1 MAGNNIAI
9 FLRITTDLKTITALL
24 FGKGVLQNNPYFSL
38 MKNLIFF
45 FPLFIF
51 LSSCSENKEIKSK
64 ENRSNHKK
72 PNILFVM
79 TDDHS
84 RHAISAYGS
93 KLVNTPNIDLIA
105 KNGITFTNCGV
116 TNSICGP
123 SRAVALTGKY
133 SHINGFKDNRS
144 SFNGN
149 QQTFPKLLQKEG
161 YHTMMIG
168 KWHLHSTPQ
177 GFDYWN
183 ILIGQGQYYKPIM
196 IEMGDTSEIEGY
208 VTDIVTDIA
217 LDKLKKRDQKKP
229 FCLMYHQKAPH
240 RNWMPNVKH
249 LDLYKGDTL
258 PIPDNFFDDYNNR
271 SKAAK
276 EQDLEVKNMYMS
288 FDMKLNPDS
297 FLNGRDSFI
306 DYSGTKHKYKKE
318 TGTGGSETWDPVF
331 NWKHSYDRL
340 SAEQKKEWDKHYQPI
355 SEEFYNSSY
364 SDKELAK
371 WKYQRYIK
379 DYLRC
384 IVSVDENLGRMIDY
398 LKNTGEWE
406 NTLVIYTSDQ
416 GFFLGEH
423 GWYDKRFMYEESLIT
438 PFLMKIPNSDSSS
451 INSDLVMNLDF
462 APTILDYAGIEI
474 PSDMQGKSLKPVIKG
489 EGFSR
494 KGQYYHYYEFPHGW
508 HKVKKHY
515 GVRTKNYKL
524 IHYYSDVN
532 EWEMFDLK
540 NDPHE
545 MNNLYGNHNLMGKQE
560 ELHMLLDSLRI
571 LYKDN

>member
-1 MAGNNIAI
+1 
-9 FLRITTDLKTITALL
+9 
-24 FGKGVLQNNPYFSL
+24 
-38 MKNLIFF
+38 MKNLL
-45 FPLFIF
+45 LFVAV
-51 LSSCSENKEIKSK
+51 LSLLISCSTEQAKPREDKKEFKQ
-64 ENRSNHKK
+64 

-84 RHAISAYGS
+84 RHAISSYGS
-93 KLVNTPNIDLIA
+93 KLVKTPNIDGIA
-105 KNGITFTNCGV
+105 KNGVLFNNCAV

-144 SFNGN
+144 FFDGN
-149 QQTFPKLLQKEG
+149 QQTFPKLLQKAG

-183 ILIGQGQYYKPIM
+183 ILIGQGQYYKPVM
-196 IEMGDTSEIEGY
+196 IEMGDTTETEGY
-208 VTDIVTDIA
+208 VTDIVTDIS
-217 LDKLKKRDQKKP
+217 LSQLKNRDQKKP

-258 PIPDNFFDDYNNR
+258 PIPDNFFDAYKNR

-276 EQDLEVKNMYMS
+276 EQDLEIKNMYMS
-288 FDMKLNPDS
+288 FDMKLDPES
-297 FLNGRDSFI
+297 FLDSANQKWT
-306 DYSGTKHKYKKE
+306 DKSGTEYSYARE
-318 TGTGGSETWDPVF
+318 PGTGGSKTWDPVY
-331 NWKHSYDRL
+331 NWKYSYDRMT
-340 SAEQKKEWDKHYQPI
+340 AAQKKDWDEHYNPI
-355 SEEFYNSSY
+355 SEEFYQSSY
-364 SDKELAK
+364 TGKELAE

-384 IVSVDENLGRMIDY
+384 IVSVDENLGRLIDY
-398 LKNTGEWE
+398 LKSTGEWE

-438 PFLMKIPNSDSSS
+438 PFVMKTPNSDSAQV
-451 INSDLVMNLDF
+451 NSDLVMNLDF
-462 APTILDYAGIEI
+462 APTILDYAGVEI
-474 PSDMQGKSLKPVIKG
+474 PTDMQGKSLKSAIEG
-489 EGFSR
+489 EGFDR
-494 KGQYYHYYEFPHGW
+494 KGQYYHYYEFPYGW
-508 HKVKKHY
+508 HLVKKHY
-515 GVRTKNYKL
+515 GVRTKDFKL
-524 IHYYSDVN
+524 IHYYNNSD

-540 NDPHE
+540 KDPHE
-545 MNNLYGNHNLMGKQE
+545 MNNIYGSSNHKAKQE
-560 ELHMLLDSLRI
+560 ELHKLLNELRAQ
-571 LYKDN
+571 YKEVD

>member
-1 MAGNNIAI
+1 
-9 FLRITTDLKTITALL
+9 
-24 FGKGVLQNNPYFSL
+24 
-38 MKNLIFF
+38 MKNLFF
-45 FPLFIF
+45 FLFAVFF
-51 LSSCSENKEIKSK
+51 LLACTEKKQTSPSESHVNKKS
-64 ENRSNHKK
+64 
-72 PNILFVM
+72 PNILFIM

-93 KLVNTPNIDLIA
+93 KLIKTPNIDEIA
-105 KNGITFTNCGV
+105 KFGVTFTNCAV

-144 SFNGN
+144 SFDGN
-149 QQTFPKLLQKEG
+149 QQTFPKLLQKAG

-168 KWHLHSTPQ
+168 KWHLHSPPQ

-196 IEMGDTSEIEGY
+196 IENGDTSELDGY
-208 VTDIVTDIA
+208 VTDVVTDIS
-217 LDKLKKRDQKKP
+217 LKELKKRDQKKP

-249 LDLYKGDTL
+249 LNLYKDDTL
-258 PIPDNFFDDYNNR
+258 PIPDNFFDDYTNR
-271 SKAAK
+271 SKAAIA
-276 EQDLEVKNMYMS
+276 QDLKVKDMYMS
-288 FDMKLNPDS
+288 FDMKLHPDS
-297 FLNGRDSFI
+297 FLNGRDSFV
-306 DYSGTKHKYKKE
+306 DYSGTKHQYKKE

-355 SEEFYNSSY
+355 SEEFFTSSY
-364 SDKELAK
+364 SDKELAV

-384 IVSVDENLGRMIDY
+384 IVSVDENIGRMIAY
-398 LKNTGEWE
+398 LKSTGEWE

-438 PFLMKIPNSDSSS
+438 PFLMKIPNSNSSS
-451 INSDLVMNLDF
+451 TNSDLVMNLDF

-474 PSDMQGKSLKPVIKG
+474 PYDMQGASLKSSV
-489 EGFSR
+489 EGNPLSR
-494 KGQYYHYYEFPHGW
+494 QGQYYHYYEFPHGW

-515 GVRTKNYKL
+515 GVRTKNFKL
-524 IHYYSDVN
+524 IHYYSDID

-545 MNNLYGNHNLMGKQE
+545 MNNLYGKLAYAERQE
-560 ELHMLLDSLRI
+560 ELHHLLDSLRAH
-571 LYKDN
+571 YKDQ